1 MIEAVNV
8 AITRLRQGPPSRME
22 SFAVRGEE
30 LLTLREFVSLFEVVS
45 GYKIKAQWG
54 ARIYRNR
61 EMMEPWLGELLPH
74 WQPSI
79 PLREGLARLNRH
91 V

>member
-1 MIEAVNV
+1 
-8 AITRLRQGPPSRME
+8 ME

-30 LLTLREFVSLFEVVS
+30 LFTLREFVSLFEVVS